1 MPPEQPAGPKP
12 ESLKPAITTGDIPE
26 EALPADASKLTP
38 EQQMAKY
45 EEELKNSD
53 WGHQPC

>member
-1 MPPEQPAGPKP
+1 MPPENPAGPKP

-26 EALPADASKLTP
+26 ETLPADPSQLTP
-38 EQQMAKY
+38 EQQLAKY